1 MKHKKAL
8 GEVLKE
14 RRVELSLT
22 QRALADQV
30 GIKPSHVAYIES
42 GRRKPSLAL
51 IERMATTL
59 DLNRQELFILA
70 HPEAEGMINNH
81 SAATVTQ
88 EPKPQ
93 VGDAW
98 HRFVNDRALLAR
110 YKVTPR
116 EIKALKQLSLLGY
129 VLTPR
134 EFLAILTLV
143 RTPTG
148 E

>member
-59 DLNRQELFILA
+59 GLNRQELFILA
-70 HPEAEGMINNH
+70 HPEAEGMINN
-81 SAATVTQ
+81 SAANVTH
-88 EPKPQ
+88 EPKPP

-98 HRFVNDRALLAR
+98 QRFVKDRALLAR